1 MMLRRAGWCVLLAAI
16 VLLATP
22 GSEARGKRRSKRP
35 FVLRAHMVDFETEA
49 HPTRRSRQR
58 RFEAYE
64 THTLE
69 FDVFRR
75 GRPGS
80 ERPTR
85 VNLYL
90 PNGDLYSA
98 LDLEPFEGKT
108 IRRRRR
114 PAATARVRVSGTMIT
129 RYGLYGRWRAEV
141 CWETGSDTSCGRGL
155 AFTIR

>member
-22 GSEARGKRRSKRP
+22 GSEAMGKRYRKRP
-35 FVLRAHMVDFETEA
+35 FLLRAHVVDFETGA
-49 HPTRRSRQR
+49 HPRRRSRQR
-58 RFEAYE
+58 RFRAYE
-64 THTLE
+64 THTIE

-80 ERPTR
+80 ERPSQ
-85 VNLYL
+85 VKLYL

-98 LDLEPFEGKT
+98 LDLEPFDDDSLRK
-108 IRRRRR
+108 RRR

-129 RYGLYGRWRAEV
+129 RYGLYGKWRAEV
-141 CWETGSDTSCGRGL
+141 CWETGSVTSCRRGL
-155 AFTIR
+155 TFKIR